1 MVVVVF
7 FHSNTV
13 GVGTHHAQRQA
24 VSAAGAPKRET
35 TIETGNGATAS
46 IKAEA
51 PPDKLYKTNFAVC
64 PMLNAR
70 KSLEHNTVSCIAFS
84 PLSKS

>member
-24 VSAAGAPKRET
+24 VSSAGAPKRET

-51 PPDKLYKTNFAVC
+51 LPDKFYKTNFAVC
-64 PMLNAR
+64 P
-70 KSLEHNTVSCIAFS
+70 IAK
-84 PLSKS
+84 LRT